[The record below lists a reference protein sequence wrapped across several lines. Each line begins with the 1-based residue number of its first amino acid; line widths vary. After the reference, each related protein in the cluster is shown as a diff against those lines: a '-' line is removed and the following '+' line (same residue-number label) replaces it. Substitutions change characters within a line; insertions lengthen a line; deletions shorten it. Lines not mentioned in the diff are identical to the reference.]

1 MVVVVAPEATDR
13 SISFLAQQGIPTDIV
28 GEVVVS
34 TNPPGAQDAGLVAR
48 CGSAPVVFE
57 VLYDPWPTPL
67 AASVAPSS
75 PGSGRVL
82 VGGLD
87 LLVHQAVLQFEL
99 FTGVEGPLSAMRA
112 AGEAALT
119 SRRAAR

>member
-1 MVVVVAPEATDR
+1 MLSKMWFRD
-13 SISFLAQQGIPTDIV
+13 
-28 GEVVVS
+28 
-34 TNPPGAQDAGLVAR
+34 
-48 CGSAPVVFE
+48 CGSTPVVFE

-67 AASVAPSS
+67 AASAAAV
-75 PGSGRVL
+75 PGRLL

-99 FTGVEGPLSAMRA
+99 FTGVEGPLSSMRA
-112 AGEAALT
+112 AGEAALA